1 MTKCTNWED
10 TKLRGEKQQ
19 QSDPCEEN
27 KKSKDKK
34 CQRKENKDVWCFNH
48 LPFAHE
54 QGSTIA
60 Y

>member
-19 QSDPCEEN
+19 QSDPREEN

-34 CQRKENKDVWCFNH
+34 CQRKEK
-48 LPFAHE
+48 
-54 QGSTIA
+54 
-60 Y
+60 